1 MIEVSRTAI
10 TLFGWKVHWYGV
22 LIVAGVA
29 LGVWLAAAREKRLG
43 LPKDTALDLA
53 LVCLPAAIVG
63 ARIYYV
69 AFSWETYAQGPWQRI
84 FAVWEGGLA
93 IYGGVLG
100 GLIAGAIYAKVKKIS
115 FLSLADLAAPCLALG
130 QAVGRWGNFVNQE
143 AHGGLVTNP
152 ALRFFPAAV
161 NISGL
166 WYYATFF
173 YESAWCFLIVAV
185 LLYAEKK
192 YAPAKGGVF
201 LGYVLLYGLERGMVE
216 GLRTDSLMLGPL
228 RVSQLISLLAAYAA
242 ADALMVRAERAPWYL
257 RLPTVILPLVALF
270 CLTRE
275 EPVSPWL
282 SFGCSLLT
290 LVLTAAAL
298 RMDRRKKQI
307 ETEAK

>member
-1 MIEVSRTAI
+1 MVEVSRTAI

-29 LGVWLAAAREKRLG
+29 LGVMLAYAREKRYG
-43 LPKDTALDLA
+43 LPKDAALDLT

-69 AFSWETYAQGPWQRI
+69 AFSWEAYAQGPWQRV

-130 QAVGRWGNFVNQE
+130 QAVGRWGNFINQE

-161 NISGL
+161 NISGQ

-173 YESAWCFLIVAV
+173 YESAWCLCITAI

-192 YAPAKGGVF
+192 YAPAKGQIA
-201 LGYVLLYGLERGMVE
+201 LGYVLLYGLERGAVE
-216 GLRTDSLMLGPL
+216 GLRTDSLMLGPW
-228 RVSQLISLLAAYAA
+228 RVSQLLSLLAAFAA
-242 ADALMVRAERAPWYL
+242 AEALMARAERAPRSL
-257 RLPTVILPLVALF
+257 RHITGCLPLAALV
-270 CLTRE
+270 CLSGE
-275 EPVSPWL
+275 SFWPWL
-282 SFGCSLLT
+282 SFGFSLLT
-290 LVLTAAAL
+290 LILTAVAL
-298 RMDRRKKQI
+298 RIDRRKKQI